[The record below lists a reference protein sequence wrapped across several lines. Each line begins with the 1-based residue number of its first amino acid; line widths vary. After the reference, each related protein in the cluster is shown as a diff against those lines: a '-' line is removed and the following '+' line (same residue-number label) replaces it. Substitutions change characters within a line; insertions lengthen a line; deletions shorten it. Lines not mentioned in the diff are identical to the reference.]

1 MDDFIN
7 DLLEETPEE
16 GSLPVPASGVSG
28 ENGAVERV
36 SPQTNAPVP
45 FSPSPAATLARRTI
59 GTPRKRKSG
68 LKGLT
73 QRHKLIIGLHLNG
86 VSNRDIADKVGCS
99 RFTVAS
105 IIGDPLAQEVITFYY
120 EGVESEL
127 KALFP
132 KVVDAVRDA
141 LDSDT
146 VGMKLK
152 GVDRFAK
159 LTGMDGGRDERKGVT
174 VQIITDARMK
184 FVQEIRAAAEKVPVI
199 EGEVVPAAERSVA
212 PDLPITN
219 VEEG

>member
-1 MDDFIN
+1 MPHTMNDFIN

-28 ENGAVERV
+28 ESDTVERV

-86 VSNRDIADKVGCS
+86 KSNRDIADVVGCS
-99 RFTVAS
+99 RFTIATV
-105 IIGDPLAQEVITFYY
+105 IGDPLAQEVITFYY

-132 KVVDAVRDA
+132 KVIDAVRDA

-159 LTGMDGGRDERKGVT
+159 LTGMDGGRDDRKGVT
-174 VQIITDARMK
+174 VQIITDARTK

-199 EGEVVPAAERSVA
+199 EGETT
-212 PDLPITN
+212 L
-219 VEEG
+219 VEGVEDV